1 MFRHL
6 TFGIYLQVGSN
17 MKTVILQS
25 LTCLLIYLLVW
36 VIIQLSIDVI
46 GWSFMYLFIAGYLA
60 FIVTTSRYS
69 WIVTTLQFIVVG
81 FLSFMI
87 IGYLYNEIYEPYIE
101 QNYHQFESEIA
112 TTIGLIELII
122 IKLLSDLILSK
133 TRIKLKKSL
142 IEKILC

>member
-1 MFRHL
+1 
-6 TFGIYLQVGSN
+6 

-36 VIIQLSIDVI
+36 LIIQFSIDVI
-46 GWSFMYLFIAGYLA
+46 GWFFMYLFIAGYLA
-60 FIVTTSRYS
+60 FIVITSRYS
-69 WIVTTLQFIVVG
+69 WIVTILQFFVVG

-87 IGYLYNEIYEPYIE
+87 IGYLYNEIYEPYIK

-122 IKLLSDLILSK
+122 IKLFSDSILSK
-133 TRIKLKKSL
+133 ARIKSKKSL
-142 IEKILC
+142 IEKMLLHTKPIRPSSREFNEV